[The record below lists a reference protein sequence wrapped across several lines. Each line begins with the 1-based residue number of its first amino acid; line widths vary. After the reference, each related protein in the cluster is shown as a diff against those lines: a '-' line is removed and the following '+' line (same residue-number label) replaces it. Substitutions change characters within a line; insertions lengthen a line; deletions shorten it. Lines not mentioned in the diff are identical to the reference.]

1 MKPVLQVSR
10 EAIRVVGLETRTRNA
25 DEMVPATARIP
36 AHYERFFGEDVAAR
50 ITHKVDPGTMM
61 SLYSDY
67 DGDENDEYSITL
79 GYEVGRHEEIAE
91 GLSAKTL
98 PASSYAVVTT
108 DRGALP
114 AVVIDAWQRIWR
126 MSPAELGGKRT
137 YSGDFELY
145 DERAQNPADA
155 EVDIYISIAPI

>member
-10 EAIRVVGLETRTRNA
+10 DAIRLVGLETRTRNA
-25 DEMVPATARIP
+25 DEMDPATARIP

-67 DGDENDEYSITL
+67 EGDENGEYSITL
-79 GYEVGRHEEIAE
+79 GFEVGSFDDVGE
-91 GLSAKTL
+91 GLSSKTL

-114 AVVIDAWQRIWR
+114 AVVVDAWQRIWR
-126 MSPAELGGKRT
+126 MSVAELGGKRT
-137 YSGDFELY
+137 YTGDFELY

-155 EVDIYISIAPI
+155 EVDIYIAIAPL